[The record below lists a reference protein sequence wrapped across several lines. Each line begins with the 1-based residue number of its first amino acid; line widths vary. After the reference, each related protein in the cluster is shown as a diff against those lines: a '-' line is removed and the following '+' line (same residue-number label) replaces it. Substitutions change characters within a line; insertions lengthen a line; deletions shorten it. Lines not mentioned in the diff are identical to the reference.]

1 MWGISQLSAGSVF
14 GPGVISRVMELA
26 REKGIKNQET
36 VGSRWLNSGAFAVSA
51 EGKVLWSHV
60 AARAD
65 DVSDL
70 ESALKAIDEQK

>member
-1 MWGISQLSAGSVF
+1 
-14 GPGVISRVMELA
+14 MELA
-26 REKGIKNQET
+26 REKGIKNPET

-70 ESALKAIDEQK
+70 KSALKAIDGQK

>member
-1 MWGISQLSAGSVF
+1 
-14 GPGVISRVMELA
+14 MELA
-26 REKGIKNQET
+26 RTKGIKNQET
-36 VGSRWLNSGAFAVSA
+36 VGSRWLNSGAFAISE

-70 ESALKAIDEQK
+70 EAALGTIGGQK